1 MSHLQRSAPL
11 LLQHDKRQHVGV
23 VTDAELMGD
32 RIRVTAKVSQ
42 ADKLAQDTWTKVQE
56 GTLRHFSVGFRVF
69 SAIHQRSSGTVTI
82 TDWMPLEVSLAAQP
96 DDIEA
101 ELGRSTGGAMI
112 DVQQEPATMT
122 EKTIPV
128 IDEGAIKAA
137 VEAEQQRSAE
147 AAAAE
152 RDRVAHIFAASAK
165 AGVSDAARDLIV
177 QRTASIAEAD
187 EWLKVSTPAKTD
199 KQPAQIKE
207 RSAPTNRI
215 PVIDFPDGTPGS
227 GSRTRYSC
235 AVATK
240 VAHGYGS
247 ENEKGL
253 AREITQDCVRAGMP
267 EGVMDGDV
275 VLPWSALVRRDT
287 PGSTQI
293 AGSGSDETNATNL
306 ALGASTVDEDYMA
319 GALIESLRPMS
330 VALQLGPRT
339 MTGLRDDV
347 AIPKV
352 SGNTSAAW
360 VTNETDQLGKTDV
373 RVGEITMA
381 PKNVGAYSQF
391 SDKLLMQSSLA
402 IESLIRDDLMTS
414 IALAQD
420 VAAFY
425 GTGGSTNQPQGVD
438 GIIPD
443 ANKINPTG
451 TNGAEF
457 VVVDFIK
464 ARTKI
469 YNANVRGAATAVT
482 SPLLIGKMMNMFQ
495 GANNDPDNP
504 NNAAGILE
512 FSPVSD
518 DTARAGTFRGYPV
531 YQSNNIKTN
540 LIKGSG
546 NTLSEIFLGVWS
558 NMIIGYWGSGVRF
571 RRGFINDD
579 LIRQQNTVTISTWL
593 DTNYRHPEAFAKVT
607 NLITA

>member
-1 MSHLQRSAPL
+1 M
-11 LLQHDKRQHVGV
+11 GV
-23 VTDAELMGD
+23 VTDAELTGD
-32 RIRVTAKVSQ
+32 RIRVTAKVSR
-42 ADKLAQDTWTKVQE
+42 ADKLSEDTWTKVQE

-69 SAIHQRSSGTVTI
+69 SAVHQRSTNTVTI
-82 TDWMPLEVSLAAQP
+82 TDWMPLEVSLAAAP

-101 ELGRSTGGAMI
+101 ELGRSTGGPMI
-112 DVQQEPATMT
+112 DVPDVPTMT
-122 EKTIPV
+122 EKTVPV
-128 IDEGAIKAA
+128 IDEAAIEAA
-137 VEAEQQRSAE
+137 VKAEQQRSAE

-152 RDRVAHIFAASAK
+152 RDRVAHVFAAAAK

-177 QRTASIAEAD
+177 QRTATIAEAD
-187 EWLKVSTPAKTD
+187 EWLKVSTPKAD
-199 KQPAQIKE
+199 KQPAQVKE
-207 RSAPTNRI
+207 RSVPTNRI

-227 GSRTRYSC
+227 GSRTPYNC

-240 VAHGYGS
+240 VAHGFGS
-247 ENEKGL
+247 EAEKGL
-253 AREITQDCVRAGMP
+253 AREITQDCARAGMP

-275 VLPWSALVRRDT
+275 IVPWSALVKRRDT

-293 AGSGSDETNATNL
+293 AGGGSDESDATKL

-339 MTGLRDDV
+339 MTGLRDDI

-373 RVGEITMA
+373 RVGEIKMA

-391 SDKLLMQSSLA
+391 SDKLLMQSSIA
-402 IESLIRDDLMTS
+402 IEALIRDDLMTS

-420 VAAFY
+420 VASFY
-425 GTGGSTNQPQGVD
+425 GSGGSTNQPQGVD
-438 GIIPD
+438 GIIP
-443 ANKINPTG
+443 AGNRINPTG
-451 TNGAEF
+451 ANGAEF
-457 VVVDFIK
+457 TVSQFIQ

-469 YNANVRGAATAVT
+469 YAANVRGAATAVT
-482 SPLLIGKMMNMFQ
+482 SPLLIGKMMNLFQ
-495 GANNDPDNP
+495 GSSES
-504 NNAAGILE
+504 GILE

-540 LIKGSG
+540 LSKGTGS
-546 NTLSEIFLGVWS
+546 TLTEIFLGVWS
-558 NMIIGYWGSGVRF
+558 NMIVGYWGSGVRF